1 MSAGYSVLWTE
12 VAERDLKEVIA
23 FIAGDNAQNA
33 LHVMEKIR
41 DKASELYTFPERG
54 RVVPEL
60 QSNGVF
66 VYRELIISPWRLLYR
81 IADRNVYV
89 TAVLDSRRNVEEILL
104 QRLIQS

>member
-12 VAERDLKEVIA
+12 VAEKDLREIIA
-23 FIAGDNAQNA
+23 FIAGDNVPNA
-33 LHVMEKIR
+33 LHVLEKIR
-41 DKASELYTFPERG
+41 DKASTLYAFPERG

-60 QSNGVF
+60 QSNGIF
-66 VYRELIISPWRLLYR
+66 IYRELIISPWRLLYR

>member
-12 VAERDLKEVIA
+12 VAEKDLREIIA
-23 FIAGDNAQNA
+23 FIAGDNVPNA
-33 LHVMEKIR
+33 LHVLENIR
-41 DKASELYTFPERG
+41 DKASTLYAFPERG

-60 QSNGVF
+60 QSNGIF
-66 VYRELIISPWRLLYR
+66 IYRELIISPWRLLYR

>member
-1 MSAGYSVLWTE
+1 MSAGYTVLWTE
-12 VAERDLKEVIA
+12 VAERDLREIIT
-23 FIAGDNAQNA
+23 FIAGDNVQNA
-33 LHVMEKIR
+33 LHVLENIR

-60 QSNGVF
+60 HSNGVF
-66 VYRELIISPWRLLYR
+66 IYRELIISPWRVLYR
-81 IADRNVYV
+81 IADSNIYI

>member
-12 VAERDLKEVIA
+12 VAEKDLREIIT
-23 FIAGDNAQNA
+23 FIAGDNVPNA
-33 LHVMEKIR
+33 LHVLENIR
-41 DKASELYTFPERG
+41 DKASTLYAFPERG

-60 QSNGVF
+60 QSNGIF
-66 VYRELIISPWRLLYR
+66 IYRELIISPWRLLYR

-89 TAVLDSRRNVEEILL
+89 TEVLDSRRNVEEILL

>member
-12 VAERDLKEVIA
+12 VAEKDLREIIA
-23 FIAGDNAQNA
+23 FIAGDNVPNA
-33 LHVMEKIR
+33 LHVLENIR
-41 DKASELYTFPERG
+41 DKASTLYAFPERG

-60 QSNGVF
+60 QSSGIF
-66 VYRELIISPWRLLYR
+66 IYRELIISPWRLLYR

>member
-12 VAERDLKEVIA
+12 VAEKDLREIIT
-23 FIAGDNAQNA
+23 FIAGDNVPNA
-33 LHVMEKIR
+33 LHVLENIR
-41 DKASELYTFPERG
+41 DKASTLYAFPERG

-60 QSNGVF
+60 QSNGIF
-66 VYRELIISPWRLLYR
+66 IYRELIISPWRLLYR

>member
-12 VAERDLKEVIA
+12 VAEIDLREIIT
-23 FIAGDNAQNA
+23 FIAGDNVPNA
-33 LHVMEKIR
+33 LHVLENIR
-41 DKASELYTFPERG
+41 DKASTLYAFPERG

-60 QSNGVF
+60 QSNGIF
-66 VYRELIISPWRLLYR
+66 IYRELIISPWRLLYR

>member
-12 VAERDLKEVIA
+12 VAEKDLREIIA
-23 FIAGDNAQNA
+23 FIAGDNVPNA
-33 LHVMEKIR
+33 LHVLENIR
-41 DKASELYTFPERG
+41 DKASTLYAFPERG

-60 QSNGVF
+60 QSNGIF
-66 VYRELIISPWRLLYR
+66 IYRELIISPWRLLYR

-89 TAVLDSRRNVEEILL
+89 TAVLGSRRNVEEILL

>member
-12 VAERDLKEVIA
+12 VAERDLREIIA
-23 FIAGDNAQNA
+23 FIAGDKVQNA
-33 LHVMEKIR
+33 LHVLENIR
-41 DKASELYTFPERG
+41 DKASALYAFPERG

-66 VYRELIISPWRLLYR
+66 IYRELIISPWRLLYR
-81 IADRNVYV
+81 IADSNVYV

>member
-12 VAERDLKEVIA
+12 VAEKDLREIIT
-23 FIAGDNAQNA
+23 FIAGDNVPNA
-33 LHVMEKIR
+33 LHVLENIR
-41 DKASELYTFPERG
+41 DKASTLYAFPERG

-60 QSNGVF
+60 QSSGIF
-66 VYRELIISPWRLLYR
+66 IYRELIISPWRLLYR